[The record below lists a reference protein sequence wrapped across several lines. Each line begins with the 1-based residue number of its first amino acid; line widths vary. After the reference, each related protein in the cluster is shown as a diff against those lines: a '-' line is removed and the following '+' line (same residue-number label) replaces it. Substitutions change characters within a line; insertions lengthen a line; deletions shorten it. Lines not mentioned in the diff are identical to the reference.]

1 MAALLTVLSII
12 IGIAIGATNGG
23 TLERALLWRPA
34 AWQLLAAGIA
44 LQLLLRTGWLG
55 GGWAS
60 LVEVISSVCLMVFA
74 AANIRIGGMVLVLG
88 GLVMNFIPM
97 LVNWGTPTSLSAL
110 RSAGVVTG
118 SGAANV
124 TVSGARHVATDNDW
138 FRVLGEVIPMPTH
151 QVISLGDLVLLC
163 GYALVIASVMR
174 GRTVRRTAGGTYRE
188 RIAPLAKGP
197 ANRRGPGLHPSRLG
211 PSIKHPAHTD
221 RRR

>member
-60 LVEVISSVCLMVFA
+60 LVEVISSVCRRVFA
-74 AANIRIGGMVLVLG
+74 AANIRIGGMVL
-88 GLVMNFIPM
+88 
-97 LVNWGTPTSLSAL
+97 
-110 RSAGVVTG
+110 
-118 SGAANV
+118 
-124 TVSGARHVATDNDW
+124 
-138 FRVLGEVIPMPTH
+138 VLGEVIPMPTH